1 MRDTFRRGGHDLH
14 VALRRRDPD
23 LRGRHGAQHH
33 RRGGDRRASLNGGS
47 GTILGA
53 ILGIALLS
61 VVTSSLILLDVS
73 VYWQDMIKGCILLAP
88 FRSTTCCTSG
98 RLSDMPNAK
107 PKSMSA
113 PREEIVIARQMHQAL
128 VLHFLEGLTQ
138 AQIADQLGISHA
150 TVNRLIKRGR
160 QLGLVEIKIKSPV
173 EPLVEIEE
181 QLLALGGIRRAVVV
195 PTVSDNP
202 QIALQSVGEAA
213 ARLMLEQIADGDTIC
228 ITGGKGVSAVVA
240 GLQPSRRF
248 DIEVIPATGCVQG
261 KHYTDVNHVSTMM
274 ADRLGGHSFQ
284 IHAPLFA
291 DSEAERKMLLG
302 MRSVADVFKRA
313 RDAKIAVVGIGSI
326 LSDDSSYYTCT
337 PPPAPIARQSSN
349 PAPPANCWR
358 ICSTIRGASAATG
371 SIGVWFR

>member
-1 MRDTFRRGGHDLH
+1 
-14 VALRRRDPD
+14 
-23 LRGRHGAQHH
+23 
-33 RRGGDRRASLNGGS
+33 
-47 GTILGA
+47 
-53 ILGIALLS
+53 
-61 VVTSSLILLDVS
+61 
-73 VYWQDMIKGCILLAP
+73 
-88 FRSTTCCTSG
+88 
-98 RLSDMPNAK
+98 MPNAK
-107 PKSMSA
+107 PKTMSA

-213 ARLMLEQIADGDTIC
+213 ARLVLEQIADGDTIC

-326 LSDDSSYYTCT
+326 LSDDSSYYDLHPSSSTDRE
-337 PPPAPIARQSSN
+337 AIARS
-349 PAPPANCWR
+349 
-358 ICSTIRGASAATG
+358 GASCELLAHLLDEHGRVCSYGLNRRLVSLTLSEFASIPTKIGVASGPSKAGPILSVMRGNHLDTLVTDQATG
-371 SIGVWFR
+371 ARILELAKEGGERS

>member
-1 MRDTFRRGGHDLH
+1 
-14 VALRRRDPD
+14 
-23 LRGRHGAQHH
+23 
-33 RRGGDRRASLNGGS
+33 
-47 GTILGA
+47 
-53 ILGIALLS
+53 
-61 VVTSSLILLDVS
+61 
-73 VYWQDMIKGCILLAP
+73 
-88 FRSTTCCTSG
+88 
-98 RLSDMPNAK
+98 MPNAK
-107 PKSMSA
+107 PKSISA

-248 DIEVIPATGCVQG
+248 AIEVIPATGCVQG
-261 KHYTDVNHVSTMM
+261 KHYTDVNHVSTLM

-291 DSEAERKMLLG
+291 DSEAERKMLLD

-326 LSDDSSYYTCT
+326 LSDDSSYYDLHPSSSTDRE
-337 PPPAPIARQSSN
+337 AIARS
-349 PAPPANCWR
+349 
-358 ICSTIRGASAATG
+358 GASCELLAHLLDEHGRVCSYGLNRRLVSLTLSEFASIPTKIGVASGPSKAGPILSVMRGNHLDTLVTDQATG
-371 SIGVWFR
+371 ARILELAKEGGERS

>member
-1 MRDTFRRGGHDLH
+1 
-14 VALRRRDPD
+14 
-23 LRGRHGAQHH
+23 
-33 RRGGDRRASLNGGS
+33 
-47 GTILGA
+47 
-53 ILGIALLS
+53 
-61 VVTSSLILLDVS
+61 
-73 VYWQDMIKGCILLAP
+73 
-88 FRSTTCCTSG
+88 
-98 RLSDMPNAK
+98 MPNAK

-128 VLHFLEGLTQ
+128 VLHFLEGMTQ
-138 AQIADQLGISHA
+138 AQIADHLGISHA

-261 KHYTDVNHVSTMM
+261 KHYTDVNHVSTLM

-326 LSDDSSYYTCT
+326 LSDDSSYYDLHPSSSTDRE
-337 PPPAPIARQSSN
+337 AIEQS
-349 PAPPANCWR
+349 
-358 ICSTIRGASAATG
+358 GASCELLAHLLDDHGRVCGYGLNRRLVSLTLSEFASIPTKIGVASGPSKAGPILSVMRGNHLDTLVTDQATG
-371 SIGVWFR
+371 ARILELAKEGGERS

>member
-1 MRDTFRRGGHDLH
+1 
-14 VALRRRDPD
+14 
-23 LRGRHGAQHH
+23 
-33 RRGGDRRASLNGGS
+33 
-47 GTILGA
+47 
-53 ILGIALLS
+53 
-61 VVTSSLILLDVS
+61 
-73 VYWQDMIKGCILLAP
+73 
-88 FRSTTCCTSG
+88 
-98 RLSDMPNAK
+98 MPNAK

-261 KHYTDVNHVSTMM
+261 KHYTDVNHVSTLM

-326 LSDDSSYYTCT
+326 LSDDSSYYDLHPSSSTDRE
-337 PPPAPIARQSSN
+337 AIEQS
-349 PAPPANCWR
+349 
-358 ICSTIRGASAATG
+358 GASCELLAHLLDDHGRVCGYGLNRRLVSLTLSEFASIPTKIGVASGPSKAGPILSVMRGNHLDTLVTDQATG
-371 SIGVWFR
+371 ARILELAKEGGECS

>member
-1 MRDTFRRGGHDLH
+1 
-14 VALRRRDPD
+14 
-23 LRGRHGAQHH
+23 
-33 RRGGDRRASLNGGS
+33 
-47 GTILGA
+47 
-53 ILGIALLS
+53 
-61 VVTSSLILLDVS
+61 
-73 VYWQDMIKGCILLAP
+73 
-88 FRSTTCCTSG
+88 
-98 RLSDMPNAK
+98 MPNAK
-107 PKSMSA
+107 PKPMSA

-128 VLHFLEGLTQ
+128 VLHFLEGMTQ

-261 KHYTDVNHVSTMM
+261 KHYTDVNHVSTLM

-326 LSDDSSYYTCT
+326 LSDDSSYYDLHPSSSTDRE
-337 PPPAPIARQSSN
+337 AIEQS
-349 PAPPANCWR
+349 
-358 ICSTIRGASAATG
+358 GASCELLAHLLDDHGRVCGYGLNRRLVSLTLSEFASIPTKIGVASGPSKAGPILSVMRGNHLDTLVTDQATG
-371 SIGVWFR
+371 ARILELAKEGGERS

>member
-1 MRDTFRRGGHDLH
+1 
-14 VALRRRDPD
+14 
-23 LRGRHGAQHH
+23 
-33 RRGGDRRASLNGGS
+33 
-47 GTILGA
+47 
-53 ILGIALLS
+53 
-61 VVTSSLILLDVS
+61 
-73 VYWQDMIKGCILLAP
+73 
-88 FRSTTCCTSG
+88 
-98 RLSDMPNAK
+98 MPNAK

-128 VLHFLEGLTQ
+128 VLHFLEGMTQ

-213 ARLMLEQIADGDTIC
+213 ARLMLEQISDGDTIC

-261 KHYTDVNHVSTMM
+261 KHYTDVNHVSTLM

-291 DSEAERKMLLG
+291 DSEAELKMLLG

-326 LSDDSSYYTCT
+326 LSDDSSYYDLHPSSSTDRE
-337 PPPAPIARQSSN
+337 AIEQS
-349 PAPPANCWR
+349 
-358 ICSTIRGASAATG
+358 GASCELLAHLLDDHGRVCGYGLNRRLVSLTLSEFASIPTKIGVASGPSKAGPILSVMRGNHLDTLVTDQATG
-371 SIGVWFR
+371 ARILELAKEGGERS

>member
-1 MRDTFRRGGHDLH
+1 M
-14 VALRRRDPD
+14 A
-23 LRGRHGAQHH
+23 
-33 RRGGDRRASLNGGS
+33 
-47 GTILGA
+47 
-53 ILGIALLS
+53 
-61 VVTSSLILLDVS
+61 
-73 VYWQDMIKGCILLAP
+73 
-88 FRSTTCCTSG
+88 
-98 RLSDMPNAK
+98 NAK
-107 PKSMSA
+107 PKSQSA

-261 KHYTDVNHVSTMM
+261 KHYTDVNHVATLM

-291 DSEAERKMLLG
+291 DSEAEGKMLLG

-326 LSDDSSYYTCT
+326 LSDDSSYYDLHPSSSTDRE
-337 PPPAPIARQSSN
+337 AIEQS
-349 PAPPANCWR
+349 
-358 ICSTIRGASAATG
+358 GASCELLAHLLDDCGRVCGYGLNRRLVSLTLSEFA
-371 SIGVWFR
+371 SIP

>member
-1 MRDTFRRGGHDLH
+1 
-14 VALRRRDPD
+14 
-23 LRGRHGAQHH
+23 
-33 RRGGDRRASLNGGS
+33 
-47 GTILGA
+47 
-53 ILGIALLS
+53 
-61 VVTSSLILLDVS
+61 
-73 VYWQDMIKGCILLAP
+73 
-88 FRSTTCCTSG
+88 
-98 RLSDMPNAK
+98 MPNAK

-113 PREEIVIARQMHQAL
+113 PREEMVIARQMHQAL
-128 VLHFLEGLTQ
+128 VLHFLEGMTQ

-261 KHYTDVNHVSTMM
+261 KHYTDVNHVSTLM

-326 LSDDSSYYTCT
+326 LSDDSSYYDLHPSSSTDRE
-337 PPPAPIARQSSN
+337 AIEQS
-349 PAPPANCWR
+349 
-358 ICSTIRGASAATG
+358 GASCELLAHLLDDHGRVCGYGLNRRLVSLTLSEFASIPTKIGVASGPSKAGPILSVMRGNHLDTLVTDQATG
-371 SIGVWFR
+371 ARILELAKEGGERS

>member
-1 MRDTFRRGGHDLH
+1 M
-14 VALRRRDPD
+14 A
-23 LRGRHGAQHH
+23 
-33 RRGGDRRASLNGGS
+33 
-47 GTILGA
+47 
-53 ILGIALLS
+53 
-61 VVTSSLILLDVS
+61 
-73 VYWQDMIKGCILLAP
+73 
-88 FRSTTCCTSG
+88 
-98 RLSDMPNAK
+98 NAK
-107 PKSMSA
+107 PKSQSA

-138 AQIADQLGISHA
+138 AQIADHLGISHA

-261 KHYTDVNHVSTMM
+261 KHYTDVNHVATLM

-326 LSDDSSYYTCT
+326 LSDDSSYYDLHPSSSTDRE
-337 PPPAPIARQSSN
+337 AIEQS
-349 PAPPANCWR
+349 
-358 ICSTIRGASAATG
+358 GASCELLAHLLDDCGRVCGYGLNRRLVSLTLSEFASIPTKIGVASGPSKAGPILSVMRGNHLDTLVTDQATG
-371 SIGVWFR
+371 ARILELAKEGGERS

>member
-1 MRDTFRRGGHDLH
+1 
-14 VALRRRDPD
+14 
-23 LRGRHGAQHH
+23 
-33 RRGGDRRASLNGGS
+33 
-47 GTILGA
+47 
-53 ILGIALLS
+53 
-61 VVTSSLILLDVS
+61 
-73 VYWQDMIKGCILLAP
+73 
-88 FRSTTCCTSG
+88 
-98 RLSDMPNAK
+98 MPNAK
-107 PKSMSA
+107 PKTMSA

-326 LSDDSSYYTCT
+326 LSDDSSYYDLHPSSSTDRE
-337 PPPAPIARQSSN
+337 AIEQS
-349 PAPPANCWR
+349 
-358 ICSTIRGASAATG
+358 GASCELLAHLLDDHGRVCGYGLNRRLVSLTLSEFASIPTKIGVASGPSKAGPILSVMRGNHLDTLVTDQATG
-371 SIGVWFR
+371 ARILELAKEGGERS

>member
-1 MRDTFRRGGHDLH
+1 M
-14 VALRRRDPD
+14 A
-23 LRGRHGAQHH
+23 
-33 RRGGDRRASLNGGS
+33 
-47 GTILGA
+47 
-53 ILGIALLS
+53 
-61 VVTSSLILLDVS
+61 
-73 VYWQDMIKGCILLAP
+73 
-88 FRSTTCCTSG
+88 
-98 RLSDMPNAK
+98 NAK
-107 PKSMSA
+107 PKSQSA

-202 QIALQSVGEAA
+202 QIALHSVGEAA

-302 MRSVADVFKRA
+302 MRSVADVFRRA

-326 LSDDSSYYTCT
+326 LSDDSSYYDLHPSSSTDRE
-337 PPPAPIARQSSN
+337 AIEQS
-349 PAPPANCWR
+349 
-358 ICSTIRGASAATG
+358 GASCELLAHLLDDCGRVCGYGLNRRLVSLTLSEFASIPTKIGVASGPSKAGPILSVMRGNHLDTLVTDQATG
-371 SIGVWFR
+371 ARILELAKEGGERS

>member
-1 MRDTFRRGGHDLH
+1 M
-14 VALRRRDPD
+14 A
-23 LRGRHGAQHH
+23 
-33 RRGGDRRASLNGGS
+33 
-47 GTILGA
+47 
-53 ILGIALLS
+53 
-61 VVTSSLILLDVS
+61 
-73 VYWQDMIKGCILLAP
+73 
-88 FRSTTCCTSG
+88 
-98 RLSDMPNAK
+98 NAK
-107 PKSMSA
+107 PKSQSA

-261 KHYTDVNHVSTMM
+261 KHYTDVNHVATLM

-326 LSDDSSYYTCT
+326 LSDDSSYYDLHPSSSTDRE
-337 PPPAPIARQSSN
+337 AIEQS
-349 PAPPANCWR
+349 
-358 ICSTIRGASAATG
+358 GASCELLAHLLDDCGRVCGYGLNRRLVSLTLSEFASIPTKIGVASGPSKAGPILSVMRGNHLDTLVTDQATG
-371 SIGVWFR
+371 ARILELAKEGGERS

>member
-1 MRDTFRRGGHDLH
+1 
-14 VALRRRDPD
+14 
-23 LRGRHGAQHH
+23 
-33 RRGGDRRASLNGGS
+33 
-47 GTILGA
+47 
-53 ILGIALLS
+53 
-61 VVTSSLILLDVS
+61 
-73 VYWQDMIKGCILLAP
+73 
-88 FRSTTCCTSG
+88 
-98 RLSDMPNAK
+98 MPNAK
-107 PKSMSA
+107 PKSISA

-261 KHYTDVNHVSTMM
+261 KHYTDVNHVSTLM

-326 LSDDSSYYTCT
+326 LSDDSSYYDLHPSSSTDRE
-337 PPPAPIARQSSN
+337 AIARS
-349 PAPPANCWR
+349 
-358 ICSTIRGASAATG
+358 GASCELLAHLLDEHGRVCSYGLNRRLVSLTLSEFASIPTKIGVASGPSKAGPILSVMRGNHLDTLVTDQATG
-371 SIGVWFR
+371 ARILELAKEGGERS

>member
-1 MRDTFRRGGHDLH
+1 
-14 VALRRRDPD
+14 
-23 LRGRHGAQHH
+23 
-33 RRGGDRRASLNGGS
+33 
-47 GTILGA
+47 
-53 ILGIALLS
+53 
-61 VVTSSLILLDVS
+61 
-73 VYWQDMIKGCILLAP
+73 
-88 FRSTTCCTSG
+88 
-98 RLSDMPNAK
+98 MPNAK

-128 VLHFLEGLTQ
+128 VLHFLEGMTQ

-173 EPLVEIEE
+173 EPLVEVEE

-261 KHYTDVNHVSTMM
+261 KHYTDVNHVSTLM

-326 LSDDSSYYTCT
+326 LSDDSSYYDLHPSSSTDRE
-337 PPPAPIARQSSN
+337 AIEQS
-349 PAPPANCWR
+349 
-358 ICSTIRGASAATG
+358 GASCELLAHLLDDHGRVCGYGLNRRLVSLTLSEFASIPTKIGVASGPSKAGPILSVMRGNHLDTLVTDQATG
-371 SIGVWFR
+371 ARILELAKEGGERS

>member
-1 MRDTFRRGGHDLH
+1 
-14 VALRRRDPD
+14 
-23 LRGRHGAQHH
+23 
-33 RRGGDRRASLNGGS
+33 
-47 GTILGA
+47 
-53 ILGIALLS
+53 
-61 VVTSSLILLDVS
+61 
-73 VYWQDMIKGCILLAP
+73 
-88 FRSTTCCTSG
+88 
-98 RLSDMPNAK
+98 MPNAK

-128 VLHFLEGLTQ
+128 VLHFLEGMTQ

-261 KHYTDVNHVSTMM
+261 KHYTDVNHVSTLM
-274 ADRLGGHSFQ
+274 ADRLGGNSFQ

-326 LSDDSSYYTCT
+326 LSDDSSYYDLHPSSSTDRE
-337 PPPAPIARQSSN
+337 AIEQS
-349 PAPPANCWR
+349 
-358 ICSTIRGASAATG
+358 GASCELLAHLLDDHGRVCGYGLNRRLVSLTLSEFASIPTKIGVASGPSKAGPILSVMRGNHLDTLVTDQATG
-371 SIGVWFR
+371 ARILELAKEGGERS